1 MKELLRAEPLCVI
14 FCLTFFCFWTMAISK
29 IKRIRFEL
37 QWTQK
42 QLAEKLGVH
51 QAHLSRVERGVFPL
65 TEKNAEKLNELIKHH
80 SGGLNG

>member
-1 MKELLRAEPLCVI
+1 VCHILPGLFA
-14 FCLTFFCFWTMAISK
+14 FMAISR

-42 QLAEKLGVH
+42 QLAQKLGVH

-65 TEKNAEKLNELIKHH
+65 TEKNAEKLNELIKHR
-80 SGGLNG
+80 SEELNG

>member
-1 MKELLRAEPLCVI
+1 MCVSFCPAFLRFETLE
-14 FCLTFFCFWTMAISK
+14 ISK

-65 TEKNAEKLNELIKHH
+65 TEHNAGKLDDIIKNH
-80 SGGLNG
+80 SEDINND

>member
-1 MKELLRAEPLCVI
+1 MG
-14 FCLTFFCFWTMAISK
+14 ISK

-51 QAHLSRVERGVFPL
+51 QAHLSRVGRGVFPL
-65 TEKNAEKLNELIKHH
+65 TENNADKLDDIIKNH
-80 SGGLNG
+80 SEDING